1 MKRLKREERIKTIT
15 KQYNLSG
22 HFVEVGVL
30 RGAFSNH
37 LLQCNPKRLTLV
49 DPWIKFDHDIFG
61 DYKDFTQE
69 TYDSIHEK
77 VKSRFSN
84 NPNVDIIRKISMEAV
99 KEFQD
104 NSLDL
109 VYIDA
114 NHDYKYCYEDLIH
127 WWGKVRLGGILC
139 GHDFQHKGVNKAVK
153 QFTNEIGIPDFEIT
167 EEVGCATYFLIK
179 R

>member
-1 MKRLKREERIKTIT
+1 MRLKREQRIKTIT
-15 KQYNLSG
+15 KELNLTG

-37 LLQCNPKRLTLV
+37 LLQCNPAKLTLV
-49 DPWIKFDHDIFG
+49 DPWHKFTHDVFG

-69 TYDSIHEK
+69 TYDLMYEK
-77 VKSRFSN
+77 VKARFSK
-84 NPNVDIIRKISMEAV
+84 NPEVEVLRMLSIDGAKRFA
-99 KEFQD
+99 D

-114 NHDYKYCYEDLIH
+114 NHDYEYCYEDLNA
-127 WWGKVRLGGILC
+127 WWGKVRKGGILC

-153 QFTNEIGIPDFEIT
+153 QFTAEKGIPQNFEIT

-179 R
+179 